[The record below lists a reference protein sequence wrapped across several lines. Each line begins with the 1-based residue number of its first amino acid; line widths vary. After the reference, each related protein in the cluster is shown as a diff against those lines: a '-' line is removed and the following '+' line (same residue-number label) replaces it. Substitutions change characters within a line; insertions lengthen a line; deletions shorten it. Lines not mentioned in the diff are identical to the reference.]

1 MSFIGLAFWRE
12 TYAPVILRRKAARL
26 RQESGNIDLRTKH
39 DTGLTPRAFFLQ
51 GITRPVKMLIFSPIL
66 AAMCLHMGLAYSYF
80 YLLFTTFTDIFIIR
94 YHFKSNIVG
103 LSYLGV
109 GMGFL
114 GGQVIFANVSDS
126 LMKKLAKK
134 GDGELKPEYRLPL
147 ACIGAIFIPVGFFW
161 YGWSVQAEVFWLV
174 PIIGTAIIGFGNS
187 LVFVC
192 LTFF

>member
-1 MSFIGLAFWRE
+1 
-12 TYAPVILRRKAARL
+12 
-26 RQESGNIDLRTKH
+26 
-39 DTGLTPRAFFLQ
+39 
-51 GITRPVKMLIFSPIL
+51 
-66 AAMCLHMGLAYSYF
+66 MCLHMGLAYSYF